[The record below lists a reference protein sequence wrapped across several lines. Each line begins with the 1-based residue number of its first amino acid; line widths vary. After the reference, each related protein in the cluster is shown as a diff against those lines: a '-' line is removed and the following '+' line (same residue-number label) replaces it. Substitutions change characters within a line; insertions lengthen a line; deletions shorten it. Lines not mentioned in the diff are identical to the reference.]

1 MSTISTAWGTT
12 NSAVALLQRRT
23 RASTAASLH
32 TSAAATRP
40 RTSTGAASTCR
51 SLHTSTASSSAASSF
66 AVSAVA
72 HSLRN
77 GLLQHDDYFV
87 NGVPPPRFVLSPR
100 APSLAAIFAAH
111 ARPGVAVDPFEE
123 VAPELGSLNS
133 SITRA
138 LGTDHPL
145 LAQLA
150 GVFFE
155 THGKRVRP
163 ALVFLMAQA
172 MQSGERVDSATAAAA
187 TADVASS
194 SGTQEGSHMALHA
207 NHMQPQEIDIDLA
220 SIAAHSTAAATD
232 ESEQQQ
238 SLSDSIFSPS
248 TTATAT
254 ATASALQATSL
265 AADSSA
271 AADEDLPDTT
281 FAISS
286 SFPRF
291 DARSLSTRTRGIT
304 ESQRRLAELVEMI
317 HTASLLHDDVI
328 DESSVRRGS
337 PSCNS
342 RFGNKLAILGGDF
355 FLARACISLARL
367 RNAEVVEL
375 ISTVIEH
382 LVKGEIM
389 QLKPSLRCGHTRMDD
404 AERRRIEECYAG
416 GAAADSDEVSAASRG
431 ASSSFRY
438 FRCRPGLPS
447 ASDAAA
453 ASAFTAAPSSS
464 SSAAASLAASLAF
477 HSDLSHYL
485 TKSYYKTASLL
496 ANSCRSV
503 ALLGAHSAQATVLAY
518 EFGKNLGLAF
528 QVVDDLLDARA
539 SSAILGKPSMADL
552 GSGAITA
559 PLLFALRAFPEEVL
573 PILQRRGKQG
583 GDAERM
589 RELMAQSRALEQTQ
603 RLAEE
608 CAEAALAALLQLKP
622 SRAQS
627 ALVQLVQRVLTR
639 EK

>member
-1 MSTISTAWGTT
+1 M
-12 NSAVALLQRRT
+12 
-23 RASTAASLH
+23 H
-32 TSAAATRP
+32 TSAP
-40 RTSTGAASTCR
+40 SSTF
-51 SLHTSTASSSAASSF
+51 ASS
-66 AVSAVA
+66 VVA

-77 GLLQHDDYFV
+77 GLLQNDDYFV

-100 APSLAAIFAAH
+100 SPSLSAIFAAH
-111 ARPGVAVDPFEE
+111 TRPGVAVDPFVE

-172 MQSGERVDSATAAAA
+172 MQSGERDSDATP
-187 TADVASS
+187 ASS
-194 SGTQEGSHMALHA
+194 ANPVDASLGTQEGSHMALHA
-207 NHMQPQEIDIDLA
+207 NHLQPQEIDIDLE
-220 SIAAHSTAAATD
+220 SLAAHSTAAAA
-232 ESEQQQ
+232 EGSEQQQ

-248 TTATAT
+248 TTAR
-254 ATASALQATSL
+254 ALQPAPL
-265 AADSSA
+265 ASESSST
-271 AADEDLPDTT
+271 ADELSDTT

-389 QLKPSLRCGHTRMDD
+389 QLKPSLRCGKTQMNEE
-404 AERRRIEECYAG
+404 ERRRIEECYANA
-416 GAAADSDEVSAASRG
+416 GAASDDSAASRG
-431 ASSSFRY
+431 ASSSFSY
-438 FRCRPGLPS
+438 FRCPPGLPS

-453 ASAFTAAPSSS
+453 SSS
-464 SSAAASLAASLAF
+464 SSADSSSLAASLAF

-503 ALLGAHSAQATVLAY
+503 GLLGAHSAQATLLAY
-518 EFGKNLGLAF
+518 EFGKHLGLAF

-559 PLLFALRAFPEEVL
+559 PLLFALRAFPDEVL